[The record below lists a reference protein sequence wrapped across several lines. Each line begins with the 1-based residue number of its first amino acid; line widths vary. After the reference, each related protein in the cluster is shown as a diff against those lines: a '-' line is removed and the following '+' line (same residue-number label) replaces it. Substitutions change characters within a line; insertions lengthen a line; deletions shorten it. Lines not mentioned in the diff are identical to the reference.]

1 MFSAC
6 IWFSLVSTAWLFD
19 EKPIRCLHPWGL
31 WCCELCRVSFQSER
45 LQLNSEKVINDES
58 SQPLI
63 FLMLK
68 IQTLVAT
75 AALSSPLERALF
87 PSASTDGGA
96 TLKTIVKNVIISSS
110 SLPLAFHPL
119 CNNSWLQDCGMA
131 QVACWALGCSLGLAD
146 GQTWAKLVSDQLG
159 LISPQ
164 VVHVLSAKQ
173 QFSELLH
180 ERSDLSGGPCHSFCN
195 NYFLP
200 RKVNAL

>member
-1 MFSAC
+1 MMSDH
-6 IWFSLVSTAWLFD
+6 S
-19 EKPIRCLHPWGL
+19 
-31 WCCELCRVSFQSER
+31 
-45 LQLNSEKVINDES
+45 
-58 SQPLI
+58 PLI

-96 TLKTIVKNVIISSS
+96 TLKTIVENVIISSS

-146 GQTWAKLVSDQLG
+146 GQT
-159 LISPQ
+159 
-164 VVHVLSAKQ
+164 
-173 QFSELLH
+173 
-180 ERSDLSGGPCHSFCN
+180 
-195 NYFLP
+195 
-200 RKVNAL
+200 

>member
-1 MFSAC
+1 MILIIQNGQVGFVLDA
-6 IWFSLVSTAWLFD
+6 TT
-19 EKPIRCLHPWGL
+19 KL
-31 WCCELCRVSFQSER
+31 WEIHLIY
-45 LQLNSEKVINDES
+45 LNHLILKV
-58 SQPLI
+58 LI
-63 FLMLK
+63 FLTLK

-96 TLKTIVKNVIISSS
+96 TLKAIVKNVIISSS

-195 NYFLP
+195 KYFSI
-200 RKVNAL
+200 